1 MSSNINKSK
10 INKKKVKTSMIPI
23 SSLNPKILRKIAK
36 TPEIMYIKGSGLNSQ
51 RLNISNSNLEPIS
64 NYQTL
69 THKKDGNP
77 KNMSNLLY
85 QEYLMTNSKYQK
97 TISEIDNLNKKITE
111 GNKKIEKLTENL
123 KKLKEDKK
131 QKQLDIVNL
140 LSNKES
146 LEEIYKN
153 KVSYLIKSKD
163 LKLKRDRINEKVNI
177 VDNNNNN
184 KINDNDNNKD
194 NNNFDEI
201 KTHLLS
207 DSEAFKI
214 DLEKEMEI
222 KVEEIQRSEKQKFIE
237 QVISFIEEIF
247 QGNEEE
253 FCKQIRE
260 KINLAYKIFFTEISS
275 TNINEDFIISNFFL
289 RISLFISNHSLGN
302 YSEKNINKFLR
313 YLLKINSI
321 GVIILQ
327 VIKFL
332 NKKYKE
338 VKKEIKEQIN
348 NLKKRDENYKDKI
361 IMLEKNKEEMKQFI
375 DKNSELFKDMK
386 NTSNNTIDDIYW
398 SININDLN
406 MSNERSIIKKKL
418 GQTSRENKEDFYD
431 DKNYTFINQ
440 NNENNTG
447 RKSHELNHKLLSS
460 HGAIRK
466 FIRNRPKNLN
476 NEFKSNKVMNNENKD
491 RLAASAI
498 INNAIDKGNFS
509 NKKLKNSF
517 NKNGLPKILNISNN
531 DNNHNNINNSDMIS
545 NYNSN
550 DSKQGIT
557 NNIDSN
563 NNTYT
568 EINDDINVS
577 SKNVRKR
584 NKNKMSNLV
593 INDININKYLKNNN
607 EKIDKDVGKIYIVNS
622 HRINDFIKL
631 NSINSKN
638 NYHKKEVNELAMKK
652 NKTSGVDSNIFI
664 KKSINKHLHHKNDI
678 NKSLN
683 RENDIINDNNLLS
696 ESNINHTSI
705 NDQNLLLNKTN
716 YNIPKKRY
724 NKNIYIINN
733 INNSEQIN
741 NNNTIYNRS
750 IDKSK
755 ISHILTNTGNI
766 EENEEFYKEGIK
778 SYNDIEKG
786 KGKFINKNL
795 NRRMSHKET
804 NENGNKDLV
813 INKLN
818 VDNLSQKIPHL
829 KQTSNTPRTY
839 IKINNNKETK
849 DNLIIKSIINHNER
863 NKVNY
868 IPREKKKL
876 TDGNLLNKYNKTN
889 SFYGIK
895 SKMYIIPS
903 KKIKVNNKEYRLI
916 KNKAKAT
923 AIPISSFI
931 KVHNNNNINNERNSY
946 NIGMEEKLNKTE
958 ASFANNT
965 NNSMKKLSP

>member
-1 MSSNINKSK
+1 MSSNINNSK

-36 TPEIMYIKGSGLNSQ
+36 TPEIMYIKGSDLNSQ
-51 RLNISNSNLEPIS
+51 RLNISNNNLDPIS
-64 NYQTL
+64 KYQSLTL
-69 THKKDGNP
+69 TKDGNP
-77 KNMSNLLY
+77 KNMSNIFY
-85 QEYLMTNSKYQK
+85 QEYLMTNNKYHQ
-97 TISEIDNLNKKITE
+97 TISEIENLNKKITE

-131 QKQLDIVNL
+131 QKQSDIVNL

-153 KVSYLIKSKD
+153 KVSFLIKSKE
-163 LKLKRDRINEKVNI
+163 LKSKKD
-177 VDNNNNN
+177 
-184 KINDNDNNKD
+184 KD
-194 NNNFDEI
+194 NNNDDNNNKYNNNDEL
-201 KTHLLS
+201 KSHFLS
-207 DSEAFKI
+207 DIEAFKI
-214 DLEKEMEI
+214 DQEKELEI
-222 KVEEIQRSEKQKFIE
+222 KVEEIKRSEKKKFIE
-237 QVISFIEEIF
+237 QVISFVEEIF

-321 GVIILQ
+321 GVLILQ

-338 VKKEIKEQIN
+338 AKMEIKEQIN

-375 DKNSELFKDMK
+375 DKNSELFKEMK
-386 NTSNNTIDDIYW
+386 NTANNTIDEIYW
-398 SININDLN
+398 SINVNDLN
-406 MSNERSIIKKKL
+406 ASNERSIIKKKL
-418 GQTSRENKEDFYD
+418 SQTSRENKEDFYD
-431 DKNYTFINQ
+431 DKNYIIINE
-440 NNENNTG
+440 NNGNNTG
-447 RKSHELNHKLLSS
+447 RKTQELNHKLLSS

-466 FIRNRPKNLN
+466 FIRNRPKLN
-476 NEFKSNKVMNNENKD
+476 NEYKRNKIMNDENKD
-491 RLAASAI
+491 ILATSAI
-498 INNAIDKGNFS
+498 INNVINKDNFS
-509 NKKLKNSF
+509 SKKLKNTS
-517 NKNGLPKILNISNN
+517 NKDKVLNISNN

-568 EINDDINVS
+568 EINDDNNES
-577 SKNVRKR
+577 SKNIRKE
-584 NKNKMSNLV
+584 NKNKMSNVV
-593 INDININKYLKNNN
+593 INDININKYLKNNTEKN
-607 EKIDKDVGKIYIVNS
+607 EKEDGKIYIVNS
-622 HRINDFIKL
+622 NKINDFIKL
-631 NSINSKN
+631 KPINTKK
-638 NYHKKEVNELAMKK
+638 YYRRKEVNELAMKK
-652 NKTSGVDSNIFI
+652 NNTSAIDNNIFI
-664 KKSINKHLHHKNDI
+664 KKNINKHLYYKNDI

-696 ESNINHTSI
+696 ESNMNRTCI
-705 NDQNLLLNKTN
+705 NDQNLLLNKSN

-741 NNNTIYNRS
+741 NNNNIYNREV
-750 IDKSK
+750 DKNK
-755 ISHILTNTGNI
+755 DNNIMTITGYIN
-766 EENEEFYKEGIK
+766 ENEEYFKDGIK
-778 SYNDIEKG
+778 SYNDSG
-786 KGKFINKNL
+786 KNNGKFISKNL
-795 NRRMSHKET
+795 NRKMSHKET
-804 NENGNKDLV
+804 NENNNKNMV

-818 VDNLSQKIPHL
+818 MNNISHKIPHL
-829 KQTSNTPRTY
+829 KQTSNTPRAY
-839 IKINNNKETK
+839 IKINNNEENK
-849 DNLIIKSIINHNER
+849 DNLITRSEIIHNES
-863 NKVNY
+863 KKANY
-868 IPREKKKL
+868 IPRAKKKL
-876 TDGNLLNKYNKTN
+876 TDENLLNKYNKTN

-903 KKIKVNNKEYRLI
+903 NKIKVNNKEYRLI
-916 KNKAKAT
+916 KNKTKAT
-923 AIPISSFI
+923 TIPISSFI
-931 KVHNNNNINNERNSY
+931 KVNKNNNERNSY

-958 ASFANNT
+958 LSFANN
-965 NNSMKKLSP
+965 NNKSMNMLSP

>member
-10 INKKKVKTSMIPI
+10 INKKKVKTSKIPI

-51 RLNISNSNLEPIS
+51 RLNISNNNLDPIS
-64 NYQTL
+64 NYQSLTL
-69 THKKDGNP
+69 TKDGNP
-77 KNMSNLLY
+77 KNMNNILY
-85 QEYLMTNSKYQK
+85 QEYLITNSKYHK

-111 GNKKIEKLTENL
+111 GNTKIEKLTENL
-123 KKLKEDKK
+123 EKLKEDKK
-131 QKQLDIVNL
+131 QKQIDIVNL

-153 KVSYLIKSKD
+153 KVSYLIKSKES
-163 LKLKRDRINEKVNI
+163 KSKRYIINNKVNNNNSC
-177 VDNNNNN
+177 NNNNN
-184 KINDNDNNKD
+184 INDKD
-194 NNNFDEI
+194 NNNDDEL
-201 KTHLLS
+201 KSHLLN

-214 DLEKEMEI
+214 DQEKELEI
-222 KVEEIQRSEKQKFIE
+222 KVEEIQRSEKKKFIE

-253 FCKQIRE
+253 FCKQIKE

-302 YSEKNINKFLR
+302 YSEKNIHKFLR

-321 GVIILQ
+321 GVVILQ
-327 VIKFL
+327 IIKYL

-338 VKKEIKEQIN
+338 AKREIKEQIN
-348 NLKKRDENYKDKI
+348 NLKKRAENYKDKI

-375 DKNSELFKDMK
+375 DKNSEFFKETK
-386 NTSNNTIDDIYW
+386 NSANNTIDDINW

-418 GQTSRENKEDFYD
+418 SQTSRENREDFYN
-431 DKNYTFINQ
+431 DKNYIII
-440 NNENNTG
+440 NENNTG
-447 RKSHELNHKLLSS
+447 RKSHELNYKLLSS
-460 HGAIRK
+460 YGTIKK
-466 FIRNRPKNLN
+466 FKRNRPKILN
-476 NEFKSNKVMNNENKD
+476 NEYKSNKVINDENKD
-491 RLAASAI
+491 FLAASAI
-498 INNAIDKGNFS
+498 INNINDKDHFS
-509 NKKLKNSF
+509 NKKPKNAS
-517 NKNGLPKILNISNN
+517 NKTGLPKVLNISNN

-545 NYNSN
+545 NYNPN

-568 EINDDINVS
+568 EINDEKNKS
-577 SKNVRKR
+577 SKNIRKR
-584 NKNKMSNLV
+584 NKNKICNLV
-593 INDININKYLKNNN
+593 INDININKYLNNNN
-607 EKIDKDVGKIYIVNS
+607 EKDDKDDGKIYIVNS
-622 HRINDFIKL
+622 HRINDFMKL
-631 NSINSKN
+631 KPINTKN
-638 NYHKKEVNELAMKK
+638 YYQKKEDNELAVKK
-652 NKTSGVDSNIFI
+652 NNTSAVDNNIFI
-664 KKSINKHLHHKNDI
+664 KKSINKYLHHKNDI

-705 NDQNLLLNKTN
+705 NNKNLVLNKTN

-741 NNNTIYNRS
+741 NNNNIYNRE
-750 IDKSK
+750 IDKNK
-755 ISHILTNTGNI
+755 INHIMTNTEYIN
-766 EENEEFYKEGIK
+766 ENEVFKNEIK
-778 SYNDIEKG
+778 SYNDIEKD
-786 KGKFINKNL
+786 KGKSINKNF
-795 NRRMSHKET
+795 NRKMSHKET
-804 NENGNKDLV
+804 NESSNKNIV

-818 VDNLSQKIPHL
+818 MDKISQNIPHL

-839 IKINNNKETK
+839 IKINNNNKLK
-849 DNLIIKSIINHNER
+849 DNLIERNIINHNEI
-863 NKVNY
+863 NKANI
-868 IPREKKKL
+868 IPRTKKKL

-895 SKMYIIPS
+895 NKMYIIPS
-903 KKIKVNNKEYRLI
+903 KKIKVNNKEYYLI

-931 KVHNNNNINNERNSY
+931 KTHNNNSNNNERNSY
-946 NIGMEEKLNKTE
+946 NISIGEKLNKTE
-958 ASFANNT
+958 LSFANN
-965 NNSMKKLSP
+965 NSNSMNKLSP